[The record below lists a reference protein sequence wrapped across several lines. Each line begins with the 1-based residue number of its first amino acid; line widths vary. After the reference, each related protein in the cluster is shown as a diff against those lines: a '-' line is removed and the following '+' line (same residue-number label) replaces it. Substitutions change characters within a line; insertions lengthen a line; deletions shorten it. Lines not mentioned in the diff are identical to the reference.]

1 MRPSRSVWLVAAAL
15 VVAVVGLMAVLA
27 VAARDNRNAPL
38 AAFTIMAPRDVSESQ
53 LVARALVRAEATCPQ
68 VSVSGAGGD
77 RELDMTP
84 RRPGATAQPA
94 FASLLACSAPLPAG
108 LTSATVAGLTI
119 PAALPD
125 EVDEVAI
132 LADSGCRV
140 DEKRIQDCNSR
151 DGWPLAQMAER
162 IAAARPD
169 VILDPGD
176 YYYREI
182 ACPAEDA
189 AKCSPGPSPTPG
201 MPFDEN
207 DQGWLYEM
215 IEPMSPMFPVA
226 PIAFLRGNHE
236 DCGRAGNG
244 FFLYL
249 DPRDG
254 VEDLCAP
261 QQTGD
266 GLQAHPPQ
274 TTPTWAFD
282 LPIAANGGRE
292 LRVAMVDSAYGTDKE
307 LTDWVDKQRV
317 SYSEAAALTTPTPGR
332 ESWLLTHRPLF
343 AVIADVNLPKD
354 DPLAD
359 TWSSDGQ
366 MVASYGLLDNYSMI
380 LASHN
385 HYLQA
390 TQIPGQP
397 GALIMGNGGA
407 LLDPPGEYYIPAY
420 GPLTRA
426 DGQPL
431 VPGLAPYPNATMLW
445 TKVDYGYGIA
455 RPGTEPGAWTIDEFR
470 FDGAPLG
477 VCDLANRTLA
487 CAG

>member
-1 MRPSRSVWLVAAAL
+1 MGRSRWLVGAL
-15 VVAVVGLMAVLA
+15 LFVAVIGLLSVLA
-27 VAARDNRNAPL
+27 IAARDNRNAPI
-38 AAFTIMAPRDVSESQ
+38 AAFTIVAPKDVSESQ
-53 LVARALVRAEATCPQ
+53 LVARALVPAGAPCPQ
-68 VSVSGAGGD
+68 VRATDADGG
-77 RELDMTP
+77 RKIDMAP
-84 RRPGATAQPA
+84 RRAGATAAPA
-94 FASLLACSAPLPAG
+94 FATVLACSAPLPAG
-108 LTSATVAGLTI
+108 LTSASVAGLTI
-119 PAALPD
+119 PAALP
-125 EVDEVAI
+125 EQVDEVAI
-132 LADSGCRV
+132 FADSGCRV
-140 DEKRIQDCNSR
+140 DEKRIQDCNNR
-151 DGWPLAQMAER
+151 DTWPLEQIAER
-162 IAAARPD
+162 IAAEQPD

-182 ACPAEDA
+182 PCPAEDA
-189 AKCSPGPSPTPG
+189 AKCAPGPAPTPG

-207 DQGWLYEM
+207 DQGWLYEA

-261 QQTGD
+261 QQTPG
-266 GLQAHPPQ
+266 GLKAHQPQ

-282 LPIAANGGRE
+282 LPITADRD
-292 LRVAMVDSAYGTDKE
+292 LRVAMVDSAYGTDRE

-317 SYSEAAALTTPTPGR
+317 SYQEADALTAPVPGR

-354 DPLAD
+354 DPLAE

-366 MVASYGLLDNYSMI
+366 MVASYGLLGNYS
-380 LASHN
+380 LLLSSHN

-390 TQIPGQP
+390 TQIPGQA
-397 GALIMGNGGA
+397 GSLIMGNGGA
-407 LLDPPGEYYIPAY
+407 LLDPAGDYFIPPY

-431 VPGLAPYPNATMLW
+431 VADLAPYPNATMLW
-445 TKVDYGYGIA
+445 TKVEYGYAVA
-455 RPGTEPGAWTIDEFR
+455 RPAATAGGWTIDQYR
-470 FDGAPLG
+470 FDGSPMGA
-477 VCDLANRTLA
+477 CDLAARSLA
-487 CAG
+487 CQ